1 MTNGVKVY
9 ALFNYCSF
17 ELRRDKMAEKTTV
30 ETKKAEEVKEVAAK
44 TTAKTTAKKTAAKKE
59 TAKAET
65 KTTAKKETTAKK
77 TTAKK
82 ETAKTTVESNVFI
95 QTSYCEIVANDVIEK
110 ALNAYKEE
118 GNKTKAKNINVYIK
132 PEENAAYYVIN
143 DKIAGKVDIF

>member
-1 MTNGVKVY
+1 MCMRY
-9 ALFNYCSF
+9 FNYCSF

-44 TTAKTTAKKTAAKKE
+44 AAPKKTAAKKE
-59 TAKAET
+59 TTKTAE
-65 KTTAKKETTAKK
+65 KTTAKKETTK

-82 ETAKTTVESNVFI
+82 ETAKATVDSQVFI

>member
-1 MTNGVKVY
+1 
-9 ALFNYCSF
+9 
-17 ELRRDKMAEKTTV
+17 MAEKTTV

-44 TTAKTTAKKTAAKKE
+44 AAPKKTAAKKE
-59 TAKAET
+59 TTKTAE
-65 KTTAKKETTAKK
+65 KTTAKKETTK

-82 ETAKTTVESNVFI
+82 ETAKATVDSQVFI